1 MPTDRPSANARP
13 SGRALRIRTILD
25 ARFSLSTL
33 EAWKKNDPQAWDASR
48 NDMGRGLYGQAMREW
63 RRLEAVTD
71 EELRA
76 ELEGLKT

>member
-1 MPTDRPSANARP
+1 MPTDLSSTHASS

-25 ARFSLSTL
+25 ARFSLSAL
-33 EAWKKNDPQAWDASR
+33 EAWKKNDPQGWDASR

-63 RRLEAVTD
+63 RRLEGVSD

>member
-1 MPTDRPSANARP
+1 MPAVLHSAPASP

-25 ARFSLSTL
+25 ARFSLSAL
-33 EAWKKNDPQAWDASR
+33 EAWKKNDPQGWDASR
-48 NDMGRGLYGQAMREW
+48 NDMGRGLYGQAIREW

-76 ELEGLKT
+76 ELEGIKA

>member
-1 MPTDRPSANARP
+1 MPTALPSANASRHE
-13 SGRALRIRTILD
+13 RALRIRTILD
-25 ARFSLSTL
+25 ARFSLSAL
-33 EAWKKNDPQAWDASR
+33 EAWKKNDPQGWDATR

-63 RRLEAVTD
+63 CRLEAVTD